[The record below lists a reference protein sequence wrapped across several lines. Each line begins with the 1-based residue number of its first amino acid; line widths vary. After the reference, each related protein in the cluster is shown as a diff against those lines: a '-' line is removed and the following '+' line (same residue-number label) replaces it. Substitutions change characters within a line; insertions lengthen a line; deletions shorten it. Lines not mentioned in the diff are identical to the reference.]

1 MAIIIDFK
9 PKDNLEA
16 AEQLNIFVAW
26 AQATLPKGIPH
37 RVHECIRWEVDSW
50 SSSGITGATF
60 TALNSPRNSSAKTKL
75 LMQPPFSNFAKA
87 IAVYRAL
94 YLQKKSV
101 QDAISS
107 LRALEAALVEL
118 TRSRDVTQLTPL
130 VCNRACELMERLW
143 SGGGNAYNRSK
154 ALEAIIE
161 LMNEK
166 GLLAKPFRW
175 KSPVKSITR
184 KTLKQQKEDGQRK
197 LPSRESLKA
206 LGELF
211 NNELVSP
218 LDIVVTSACALL
230 LSQPA
235 RIGELADVEH
245 DCILF
250 KQSVSGGERMFLRWY
265 AEKGFGA
272 TTKPVVTGM
281 ESVVSRVV
289 NRLLPITGEA
299 RRYAAWLE
307 DNPDEF
313 PLHDGKPEKALDT
326 PLTYSEVCSA
336 LKISVR
342 TGWTY
347 RGEVKKFVSGLA
359 KRKILS
365 PAANQILKEINDGWD
380 SSGGK
385 RLYVKGKGGVRA
397 YEFDD
402 KAAITLRKLNILVRE
417 KYLPKYFPYTQPP
430 AYGKKRVK
438 FRDALFTVRSGALE
452 KEDKLGRTLDFGVE
466 IAADSARV
474 IAQLGGSYNNIFDRH
489 GYEGIRVNTHAFR
502 HELNT
507 EMHRAGLSQLLIDA
521 FSGRTSMGSVYN
533 HETVEERTQAVASV
547 HPKIKQTTSGA
558 RLEKIRTNAPLKL
571 SDVKDLTENDQDR
584 VVHQTHLGICIHDF
598 SSEPCPKMGS
608 CLTCGKL
615 GCVKGDEVKLKNLK
629 EERDY
634 LLERKSAAISAQS
647 RGIIGAMAWVKKVR
661 QDLCKCYAL
670 IKLLEN
676 PELENG
682 DIVWNSDNGW
692 SLTKNA
698 AGMAGLYD
706 PQIAEVNLGEHALP
720 SLGDLS
726 AMLDGIE
733 A

>member
-1 MAIIIDFK
+1 MAEIIDFK
-9 PKDNLEA
+9 PKVNLKA
-16 AEQLNIFVAW
+16 AEQLNVFIEW
-26 AQATLPKGIPH
+26 AQATLPKGIPN
-37 RVHECIRWEVDSW
+37 RVHACIRWEVDSW
-50 SSSGITGATF
+50 HGAGITCATF
-60 TALNSPRNSSAKTKL
+60 TALDSPRNRSAKTRRV
-75 LMQPPFSNFAKA
+75 MQPPFIDFAKA

-101 QDAISS
+101 QDSICS
-107 LRALEAALVEL
+107 LRALEVALVEL
-118 TRSRDVTQLTPL
+118 TGSRDVTQVTPL

-143 SGGGNAYNRSK
+143 AGGGNAYNRSK
-154 ALEAIIE
+154 ALETIIE
-161 LMNEK
+161 LINDK

-175 KSPVKSITR
+175 SSPVKYPTR
-184 KTLKQQKEDGQRK
+184 RTLKQQKEDREKK
-197 LPSRESLKA
+197 LPSRESLEA

-211 NNELVSP
+211 NSELVSP

-245 DCILF
+245 DCILY
-250 KQSVSGGERMFLRWY
+250 KQAVNGGERMFLRWY

-281 ESVVSRVV
+281 EPVVLQVV
-289 NRLLPITGEA
+289 NRLLPITAEA

-307 DNPDEF
+307 DHPDEF
-313 PLHDGKPEKALDT
+313 PLHNGRPQKGLDT

-336 LKISVR
+336 LKISPR
-342 TGWTY
+342 GGWTY
-347 RGEVKKFVSGLA
+347 RGEVKRFVDRLA
-359 KRKILS
+359 KRKLLS
-365 PAANQILKEINDGWD
+365 PAAKEILEEINEGWD
-380 SSGGK
+380 SSEGK
-385 RLYVKGKGGVRA
+385 RLYVEGKGGVRA

-402 KAAITLRKLNILVRE
+402 KAIITLRKLNILVRE
-417 KYLPKYFPYTQPP
+417 KYLPRYFPYTQPP
-430 AYGKKRVK
+430 ERGKKQVK

-452 KEDKLGRTLDFGVE
+452 KEDRVGRTLDFGIE
-466 IAADSARV
+466 IAANPGRV
-474 IAQLGGSYNNIFDRH
+474 AAQLGSSYNNIFDRH
-489 GYEGIRVNTHAFR
+489 GYKGIRVNSHAFR

-521 FSGRTSMGSVYN
+521 FSGRTTMGSVYN
-533 HETVEERTQAVASV
+533 HETVEERTQSVAAV
-547 HPKIKQTTSGA
+547 HPKTKQSNTAA
-558 RLEKIRTNAPLKL
+558 RLEKIRTNAPLRL
-571 SDVKDLTENDQDR
+571 SDVTDLTEGDQDR
-584 VVHQTHLGICIHDF
+584 VVHQTHVGVCVHDF

-634 LLERKSAAISAQS
+634 LLERQSAAINAQS
-647 RGIIGAMAWVKKVR
+647 RGVVGAKEWVKKVGK
-661 QDLCKCYAL
+661 DILKCDAL
-670 IKLLEN
+670 IKLLES

-682 DIVWNSDNGW
+682 DIVWNADNGW
-692 SLTKNA
+692 NLTKNA
-698 AGMAGLYD
+698 VAMAGLHD
-706 PQIAEVNLGEHALP
+706 PKMVEVNSGEATLL
-720 SLGDLS
+720 SLNDLS